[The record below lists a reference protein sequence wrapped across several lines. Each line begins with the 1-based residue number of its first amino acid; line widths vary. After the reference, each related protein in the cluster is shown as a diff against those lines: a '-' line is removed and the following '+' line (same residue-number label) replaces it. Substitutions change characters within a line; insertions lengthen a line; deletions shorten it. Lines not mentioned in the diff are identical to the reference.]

1 MRLAHSSGL
10 FCSVLGQLLIKVMLP
25 ETIRNDDF

>member
-1 MRLAHSSGL
+1 MLPETIRLKGL
-10 FCSVLGQLLIKVMLP
+10 KGMGLKVMLP